1 MLDER
6 DRRAWA
12 DLERRLLDDTAPRL
26 LPAARLSPGRSP
38 TPARWLPYVMAVV
51 VPLTL
56 PAVSVMEMR
65 LQGDAALRGGSGRHR
80 RHDCGARA
88 LGAAGQPQA
97 SAVADRATTVSRGV
111 SNEQHRQ

>member
-12 DLERRLLDDTAPRL
+12 DLERRLLDDTAPRF

-51 VPLTL
+51 VPLPL
-56 PAVSVMEMR
+56 PAISVMEMR
-65 LQGDAALRGGSGRHR
+65 PSW
-80 RHDCGARA
+80 RA
-88 LGAAGQPQA
+88 LAPSSPRLLCSRARRSGAATGIGCSGLGNNPF
-97 SAVADRATTVSRGV
+97 R
-111 SNEQHRQ
+111 EE